1 MSFTPSNCLTDYQN
15 LLSLLPRFFC
25 FLGIQ
30 RAEKMDFPG
39 SLNSPSVFKPQMKF
53 EFLYTESILQSFF
66 NIYKVTHWDYK
77 KKEMTDSLW
86 LMKKR
91 KIPPTFFFNQMLYL
105 KTKGMGQDRYTQQ
118 LSIKST
124 KWAIYAMIHFHQNSR
139 QFCWH
144 SIHKQC
150 HEFRYI
156 LKTCTWR
163 AYYMFKKLKYFSGSL
178 PCCQSYEKQIL
189 ACRQVRRLNCLL
201 PLPLR
206 KCRSLPRIILPSHLY
221 QVSEPI

>member
-1 MSFTPSNCLTDYQN
+1 MSFTPSSCLTDYQN

-30 RAEKMDFPG
+30 RAQKMDFPG
-39 SLNSPSVFKPQMKF
+39 SLNSPLVFKPQMKVF
-53 EFLYTESILQSFF
+53 CNLFSTSTKWLTEI
-66 NIYKVTHWDYK
+66 TR
-77 KKEMTDSLW
+77 
-86 LMKKR
+86 KR
-91 KIPPTFFFNQMLYL
+91 KWLIACDCWKRGKSPLLFFFFNQMLYL
-105 KTKGMGQDRYTQQ
+105 KIKGMGQDRYTQQ

-124 KWAIYAMIHFHQNSR
+124 KWAIYAMIHFLQNSR

-178 PCCQSYEKQIL
+178 PCCQSYKKQIL

-206 KCRSLPRIILPSHLY
+206 ECRSLPHIILPSHLY